1 MANLCYC
8 STCWP
13 GGYRADGT
21 EYRAVLAGHVMI
33 RMHLDGAPVGD
44 LVGLPVPGGERL
56 PLLVKEHDQGLTR
69 GGAGYTASGN
79 VAHQWATCSLTSV
92 R

>member
-56 PLLVKEHDQGLTR
+56 PLLEAWPETPILPKP
-69 GGAGYTASGN
+69 SF
-79 VAHQWATCSLTSV
+79 S
-92 R
+92 